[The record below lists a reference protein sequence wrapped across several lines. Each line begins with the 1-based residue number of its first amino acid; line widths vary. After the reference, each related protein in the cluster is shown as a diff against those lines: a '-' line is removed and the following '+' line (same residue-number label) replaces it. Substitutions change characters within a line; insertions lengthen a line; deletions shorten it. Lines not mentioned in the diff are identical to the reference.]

1 MSPAPDQLREFSRPE
16 EPLVTVHSG
25 SVSANSRWRSAS
37 IGLTDRRLLCV
48 ADDGGFVT
56 LGYDSICA
64 IRSRSR
70 TKRSYRGADHG
81 LLLGGG
87 ALLAVLGL
95 AGVVALATDALVHL
109 AVLGTVAGLAGV
121 THLRRTPSSV
131 DRETVAGLADE
142 MPAGVDGT
150 DVMQRLE
157 YREIDDA
164 DVHWAL
170 LIASGSVA
178 ALSLLAAVV
187 VASDALVGLATLALL
202 GGLALVDYAFR
213 HRADLEGVEIDRER
227 EAELSIDTADGRTV
241 HVRSEPSAGLG
252 EALSRLAFADG
263 ESDAPAVAPHSE

>member
-1 MSPAPDQLREFSRPE
+1 M
-16 EPLVTVHSG
+16 
-25 SVSANSRWRSAS
+25 NSRWQSAS

-64 IRSRSR
+64 IRSRSQTR
-70 TKRSYRGADHG
+70 RSYRGTDYG

-95 AGVVALATDALVHL
+95 VGVVALATSALVHFL
-109 AVLGTVAGLAGV
+109 VLGTVAGLAGV
-121 THLRRTPSSV
+121 TYLRRNPASA
-131 DRETVAGLADE
+131 DRESIAGLVDE
-142 MPAGVDGT
+142 MPVGVDGN
-150 DVMQRLE
+150 DVLRRFE

-164 DVHWAL
+164 DVRAVL
-170 LIASGSVA
+170 LITSGSVA

-213 HRADLEGVEIDRER
+213 HRDDADGVEIDRAR